1 MKKFTVSIY
10 LAGMKLP
17 IENKVIEAHNTCSAL
32 IIMSGQIATIEK
44 YKGCR
49 EITIREQKEQP
60 CNSCQGGGC
69 PVCDGFGYLLSSEQ

>member
-1 MKKFTVSIY
+1 MKKFTASIY

-32 IIMSGQIATIEK
+32 IIMAGEIATIEK

-49 EITIREQKEQP
+49 EITIREQIQVP
-60 CNSCQGGGC
+60 CNLCPGGGC
-69 PVCDGFGYLLSSEQ
+69 PVCDGFGYWLSPAQ